1 MILNNYT
8 KEISYNLKLS
18 YPIIL
23 GLLGHTLVGM
33 IDNIMVGKLDPT
45 NLAAVSLGNSFIFIA
60 MSIGFGFS
68 AAITPV
74 VAESHSK
81 NHTIDLKKSFV
92 NGFLMCLI
100 LGVFLFL
107 AIILCKPLLFMLDQP
122 KNVVNLAIPYLEIV
136 AASLI
141 PLLMF
146 QALKQYS
153 DGLSLTSNPMYATV
167 LANIINVVVNYILIF
182 GKFGFPAMGIIG
194 AAIGTLVSRVIMFSF
209 LFFLLYKKDIIKN
222 YIKDIFRFIID
233 KSMIEKILSL
243 GFPTS
248 LQMLFEV
255 GIFTSAI
262 WLSGLLGEITQ
273 SANQIVLNIS
283 SMTFMIA
290 SGLGVSAAIR
300 SGNQK
305 GLENYK
311 ELKRI
316 SLSILLLGIFFAL
329 IFTLLIIIFREYL
342 PYIYIDI
349 SDIYNYEKNII
360 IVQKSAKLF
369 IIVALFQLFDSAQ
382 VIILGALR
390 GMQDVKIPTVIV
402 FIAYWVIGFPISF
415 YFGHINMLQEIGIW
429 IGLLCG
435 LLFSAVFLYLRFN
448 LGLLTVKKCLI
459 KNS

>member
-1 MILNNYT
+1 
-8 KEISYNLKLS
+8 
-18 YPIIL
+18 
-23 GLLGHTLVGM
+23 
-33 IDNIMVGKLDPT
+33 
-45 NLAAVSLGNSFIFIA
+45 
-60 MSIGFGFS
+60 
-68 AAITPV
+68 
-74 VAESHSK
+74 
-81 NHTIDLKKSFV
+81 
-92 NGFLMCLI
+92 
-100 LGVFLFL
+100 
-107 AIILCKPLLFMLDQP
+107 MLDQP

-194 AAIGTLVSRVIMFSF
+194 AAIGTLVSRIIMFSF

-415 YFGHINMLQEIGIW
+415 YFGDINMLQEIGIW

-448 LGLLTVKKCLI
+448 YLV
-459 KNS
+459 NSKIHNA

>member
-1 MILNNYT
+1 MTLNNYT
-8 KEISYNLKLS
+8 KEFSYNLKLS

-60 MSIGFGFS
+60 MSIGIGFS

-74 VAESHSK
+74 VAEAHSK
-81 NHTIDLKKSFV
+81 NHIADLKKSFV

-100 LGVFLFL
+100 LGFFLFL
-107 AIILCKPLLFMLDQP
+107 AILFFKPLLFMLDQP
-122 KNVVNLAIPYLEIV
+122 KNVVDLAIPYLEIV

-146 QALKQYS
+146 QSLKQYS
-153 DGLSLTSNPMYATV
+153 DGLSLTANPMYATV
-167 LANIINVVVNYILIF
+167 LANIINIIVNYILIF

-194 AAIGTLVSRVIMFSF
+194 AAIGTLVSRIIMFSF
-209 LFFLLYKKDIIKN
+209 LFFLLYKKDIIKK
-222 YIKDIFRFIID
+222 YITDLLRFIID
-233 KSMIEKILSL
+233 KSMIKKILSI

-262 WLSGLLGEITQ
+262 WLSGLLGEVTQ

-316 SLSILLLGIFFAL
+316 SLSILFLGILFAFIFSLL
-329 IFTLLIIIFREYL
+329 IFIFRDYL

-349 SDIYNYEKNII
+349 SDIYNYEKNIL
-360 IVQKSAKLF
+360 IVEKSAKLF

-402 FIAYWVIGFPISF
+402 FIAYWVVGFPISF
-415 YFGHINMLQEIGIW
+415 YLGAIDNYKEIGIW

-448 LGLLTVKKCLI
+448 YLTNKKI
-459 KNS
+459 KNA

>member
-60 MSIGFGFS
+60 MSIGIGFS

-74 VAESHSK
+74 VAEAHSK

-107 AIILCKPLLFMLDQP
+107 AIILFKPLLFMLDQP

-153 DGLSLTSNPMYATV
+153 DGLSLTSNPMYATL

-194 AAIGTLVSRVIMFSF
+194 AAIGTLVSRIIMFSF

-222 YIKDIFRFIID
+222 YINDIFRFIID

-349 SDIYNYEKNII
+349 SDVYNYEKNII

-390 GMQDVKIPTVIV
+390 GMQDVKIPTIIV

-415 YFGHINMLQEIGIW
+415 YFGDINMLKEIGIW

-448 LGLLTVKKCLI
+448 YLTNRKI
-459 KNS
+459 QNA

>member
-1 MILNNYT
+1 
-8 KEISYNLKLS
+8 
-18 YPIIL
+18 
-23 GLLGHTLVGM
+23 
-33 IDNIMVGKLDPT
+33 
-45 NLAAVSLGNSFIFIA
+45 
-60 MSIGFGFS
+60 
-68 AAITPV
+68 
-74 VAESHSK
+74 
-81 NHTIDLKKSFV
+81 
-92 NGFLMCLI
+92 
-100 LGVFLFL
+100 
-107 AIILCKPLLFMLDQP
+107 
-122 KNVVNLAIPYLEIV
+122 
-136 AASLI
+136 
-141 PLLMF
+141 
-146 QALKQYS
+146 
-153 DGLSLTSNPMYATV
+153 MYATV
-167 LANIINVVVNYILIF
+167 LANIINVIVNYILIF

-194 AAIGTLVSRVIMFSF
+194 AAIGTLVSRIIMFSF
-209 LFFLLYKKDIIKN
+209 LFFLLFKKDIIKN
-222 YIKDIFRFIID
+222 YIKDTFRFIID
-233 KSMIEKILSL
+233 KSMIEKILSI

-316 SLSILLLGIFFAL
+316 SLSILLLGIFFAF

-349 SDIYNYEKNII
+349 YDVHNYEKNII

-402 FIAYWVIGFPISF
+402 FISYWLIGFPISF
-415 YFGHINMLQEIGIW
+415 YFGDINVLQEIGIW
-429 IGLLCG
+429 VGLMFG

-448 LGLLTVKKCLI
+448 YLTNKRI
-459 KNS
+459 QNA

>member
-1 MILNNYT
+1 
-8 KEISYNLKLS
+8 
-18 YPIIL
+18 
-23 GLLGHTLVGM
+23 
-33 IDNIMVGKLDPT
+33 
-45 NLAAVSLGNSFIFIA
+45 
-60 MSIGFGFS
+60 
-68 AAITPV
+68 
-74 VAESHSK
+74 
-81 NHTIDLKKSFV
+81 
-92 NGFLMCLI
+92 
-100 LGVFLFL
+100 
-107 AIILCKPLLFMLDQP
+107 
-122 KNVVNLAIPYLEIV
+122 
-136 AASLI
+136 
-141 PLLMF
+141 
-146 QALKQYS
+146 
-153 DGLSLTSNPMYATV
+153 
-167 LANIINVVVNYILIF
+167 
-182 GKFGFPAMGIIG
+182 
-194 AAIGTLVSRVIMFSF
+194 MFSF
-209 LFFLLYKKDIIKN
+209 LFFLLCKKDIIKN
-222 YIKDIFRFIID
+222 YIKDIIRFIID

-305 GLENYK
+305 GLENYQ

-349 SDIYNYEKNII
+349 SDVYNYEKNIT

-415 YFGHINMLQEIGIW
+415 YFGDINMLQEIGIW

-448 LGLLTVKKCLI
+448 YLA
-459 KNS
+459 NSKIHNAR

>member
-60 MSIGFGFS
+60 MSIGIGFS

-74 VAESHSK
+74 VAEAHSK

-107 AIILCKPLLFMLDQP
+107 AIILFKPLLFMLDQP

-153 DGLSLTSNPMYATV
+153 DGLSLTSNPMYATL

-194 AAIGTLVSRVIMFSF
+194 AAIGTLVSRIIMFSF

-305 GLENYK
+305 GLENHK

-349 SDIYNYEKNII
+349 SDVYNYEKNII

-390 GMQDVKIPTVIV
+390 GMQDVKIPTIIV

-415 YFGHINMLQEIGIW
+415 YFGDINMLKEIGIW

-448 LGLLTVKKCLI
+448 YLTNRKI
-459 KNS
+459 QNA

>member
-60 MSIGFGFS
+60 MSIGIGFS

-74 VAESHSK
+74 VAEAHSK

-107 AIILCKPLLFMLDQP
+107 AIILFKPLLFMLDQP

-153 DGLSLTSNPMYATV
+153 DGLSLTSNPMYATL

-194 AAIGTLVSRVIMFSF
+194 AAIGTLVSRIIMFSF

-300 SGNQK
+300 SGNLK

-349 SDIYNYEKNII
+349 SDVYNYEKNII

-390 GMQDVKIPTVIV
+390 GMQDVKIPTIIV
-402 FIAYWVIGFPISF
+402 YIAYWVIGFPISF
-415 YFGHINMLQEIGIW
+415 YFGDINMLKEIGIW

-448 LGLLTVKKCLI
+448 YLTNRKI
-459 KNS
+459 QNA

>member
-60 MSIGFGFS
+60 MSIGIGFS

-74 VAESHSK
+74 VAEAHSK

-107 AIILCKPLLFMLDQP
+107 AIILFKPLLFMLDQP

-153 DGLSLTSNPMYATV
+153 DGLSLTSNPMYATL

-194 AAIGTLVSRVIMFSF
+194 AAIGTLVSRIIMFSF

-305 GLENYK
+305 GIENYK

-349 SDIYNYEKNII
+349 SNVYNYEKNII

-390 GMQDVKIPTVIV
+390 GMQDVKIPTIIV
-402 FIAYWVIGFPISF
+402 FIAYWAIGFPISF
-415 YFGHINMLQEIGIW
+415 YFGDINMLKEIGIW

-448 LGLLTVKKCLI
+448 YLTNRKI
-459 KNS
+459 QNA

>member
-1 MILNNYT
+1 
-8 KEISYNLKLS
+8 
-18 YPIIL
+18 
-23 GLLGHTLVGM
+23 
-33 IDNIMVGKLDPT
+33 
-45 NLAAVSLGNSFIFIA
+45 
-60 MSIGFGFS
+60 
-68 AAITPV
+68 
-74 VAESHSK
+74 
-81 NHTIDLKKSFV
+81 
-92 NGFLMCLI
+92 MCI
-100 LGVFLFL
+100 R
-107 AIILCKPLLFMLDQP
+107 D
-122 KNVVNLAIPYLEIV
+122 
-136 AASLI
+136 S
-141 PLLMF
+141 
-146 QALKQYS
+146 
-153 DGLSLTSNPMYATV
+153 
-167 LANIINVVVNYILIF
+167 NYILIF

-194 AAIGTLVSRVIMFSF
+194 AAIGTLVSRIIMFSF

-273 SANQIVLNIS
+273 SANKIVLNIS

-349 SDIYNYEKNII
+349 SDVYNYEKNII

-415 YFGHINMLQEIGIW
+415 YFGDINMLQEIGIW

-448 LGLLTVKKCLI
+448 YLA
-459 KNS
+459 NSKIHNA

>member
-1 MILNNYT
+1 MTLNNYT
-8 KEISYNLKLS
+8 KEFSYNLKLS

-60 MSIGFGFS
+60 MSIGIGFS

-74 VAESHSK
+74 VAEAHSK
-81 NHTIDLKKSFV
+81 NHIADLKKSFV

-100 LGVFLFL
+100 LGFFLFL
-107 AIILCKPLLFMLDQP
+107 SILFFKPLLFMLDQP
-122 KNVVNLAIPYLEIV
+122 KNVVDLAIPYLEIV

-146 QALKQYS
+146 QSLKQYS
-153 DGLSLTSNPMYATV
+153 DGLSLTANPMYATV
-167 LANIINVVVNYILIF
+167 LANIINIIVNYILIF

-194 AAIGTLVSRVIMFSF
+194 AAIGTLVSRIIMFSF
-209 LFFLLYKKDIIKN
+209 LFFLLYKKDIIKK
-222 YIKDIFRFIID
+222 YITDLLRFIID
-233 KSMIEKILSL
+233 KSMIKKILSI

-262 WLSGLLGEITQ
+262 WLSGLLGEVTQ

-316 SLSILLLGIFFAL
+316 SLSILLLGILFAFVFSLL
-329 IFTLLIIIFREYL
+329 IFIFRDYL

-349 SDIYNYEKNII
+349 SDIYNYEKNIL
-360 IVQKSAKLF
+360 IVEKSAKLF

-402 FIAYWVIGFPISF
+402 FIAYWVVGFPISF
-415 YFGHINMLQEIGIW
+415 YLGGIDNYKEIGIW

-448 LGLLTVKKCLI
+448 YLTNKKI
-459 KNS
+459 KNA